1 MSGMVEDKMFR
12 LQAMSLSFSNH
23 QHRKGVAKLLPCWM
37 VTFSGHGFLVW
48 WWVIP
53 EVFKMGL
60 TRTALEAD
68 QQHRYFTAILALF
81 CNGWGSGA
89 WELWTDILKDWN
101 ILLGH
106 ACSDRLQEIMQI
118 LLGRID

>member
-1 MSGMVEDKMFR
+1 
-12 LQAMSLSFSNH
+12 
-23 QHRKGVAKLLPCWM
+23 
-37 VTFSGHGFLVW
+37 
-48 WWVIP
+48 
-53 EVFKMGL
+53 MGL

-101 ILLGH
+101 SLLGH
-106 ACSDRLQEIMQI
+106 ACSDRLQNHADSLRE
-118 LLGRID
+118 D